1 MKTLSSHFTQT
12 KKSYKKPVLNKMGKV
27 SKLTKAEKGSTGT
40 DTSGGHADPLP
51 QTN

>member
-27 SKLTKAEKGSTGT
+27 SKITKGIKGSEV
-40 DTSGGHADPLP
+40 ADGSNDL
-51 QTN
+51 QDS